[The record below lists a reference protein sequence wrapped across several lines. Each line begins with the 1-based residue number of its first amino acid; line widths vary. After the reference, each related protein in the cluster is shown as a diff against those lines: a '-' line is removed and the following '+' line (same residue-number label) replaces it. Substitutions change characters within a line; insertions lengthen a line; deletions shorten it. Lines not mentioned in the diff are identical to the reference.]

1 MVLVRVRLDVKL
13 SETFIAGMSGPLT
26 VFTAM

>member
-1 MVLVRVRLDVKL
+1 MVAPSPDVKL